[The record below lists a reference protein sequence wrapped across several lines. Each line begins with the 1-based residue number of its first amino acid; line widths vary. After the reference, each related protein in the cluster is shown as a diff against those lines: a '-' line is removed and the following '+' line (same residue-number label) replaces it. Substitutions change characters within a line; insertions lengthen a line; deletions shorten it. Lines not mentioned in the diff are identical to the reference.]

1 MKPLILVSLIFLA
14 ACGAK
19 DVYVY
24 VHHESTLPHTFSY
37 SLYVDDKKVASDSIK
52 FNGVAPNFNEYII
65 KEKQGILRLTL
76 DTLSKQIAINPDV
89 RFYSFFLLG
98 DTGSGRNNVR
108 ILVKEHKDRP
118 TFY

>member
-1 MKPLILVSLIFLA
+1 MKPLILISLLFLA
-14 ACGAK
+14 ACGDK
-19 DVYVY
+19 GVYVY

-52 FNGVAPNFNEYII
+52 FNGVSPNFNEYIV
-65 KEKQGILRLTL
+65 KEKQGVIRLTL

-89 RFYSFFLLG
+89 KFYSFFLLA
-98 DTGSGRNNVR
+98 DTSSGRTKVR
-108 ILVKEHKDRP
+108 ILVKEHKDQP